1 MAKTLEE
8 NIISRLDIPNKNDL
22 TTVNVERK
30 FGRAEDYIE
39 IFISNLRGNILE
51 HIPNYTNYLRIS

>member
-30 FGRAEDYIE
+30 LVGQKI
-39 IFISNLRGNILE
+39 I
-51 HIPNYTNYLRIS
+51 